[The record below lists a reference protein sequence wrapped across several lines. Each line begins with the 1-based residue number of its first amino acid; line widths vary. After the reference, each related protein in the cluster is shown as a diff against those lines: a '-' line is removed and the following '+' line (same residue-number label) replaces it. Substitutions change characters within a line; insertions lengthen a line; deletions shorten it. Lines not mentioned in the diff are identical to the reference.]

1 MNVPFNEVFPEE
13 AQKLIDVLGK
23 PEKGELGFDWQTQS
37 LTRLKA
43 IKRLKVLEEK
53 GLLPAPKKCGGVN
66 VHVHTNESF
75 SAFRSPSEA
84 AWHGYRAGLDV
95 FGINDHYTIAGHGEF
110 GEACKILGLKATF
123 SIEIMAMHD
132 EARKNGEHTNDPINP
147 GRTYLCGKGVVHDLE
162 SHSRS
167 QKLLEKVRAAF
178 GKRCQQMTEKVDSLL
193 KDADSSLGLP
203 FSDVLKL
210 TPRGNVTERHIAQ
223 AIAELIIK
231 KFPKM
236 RQRKLFLRKFL
247 GKFEEDEICS
257 IDLFQDLIRNL
268 ILKAGGP
275 AYVVEPVEAFPSI
288 EDTVQLFRDYGAI
301 PTYPVL
307 GTPVTEKEANLDSLF
322 RELEG
327 YGIFAVEVI
336 PKRNTRR
343 RLREIV
349 RTAKRFRFPVFYG
362 TKNNTKKVEPLLDKY
377 SLDPEFLP
385 VFRQGAYLILG
396 HQFLSKYGGRGY
408 INQKGGLTVEDRK
421 IGLRLFS
428 FAGSLV
434 WPEESLE
441 WLTAIGEENVYKLM
455 FGLFTFLGSDEISQ
469 LEVKPGFKISNNLLR
484 KIHIKD
490 NYCIFA
496 DKFSAQEFEDQ
507 VRKHVVPI

>member
-1 MNVPFNEVFPEE
+1 MTVSFNEVLPEDV
-13 AQKLIDVLGK
+13 QKLIDVLGK
-23 PEKGELGFDWQTQS
+23 PEKGELSFDGQTQI
-37 LTRLKA
+37 LTRLET

-53 GLLPAPKKCGGVN
+53 GLLPRPKKCGGVN

-95 FGINDHYTIAGHGEF
+95 FGINDHYTIAGHEEF

-132 EARKNGEHTNDPINP
+132 GARKNGERTNDPINP
-147 GRTYLCGKGVVHDLE
+147 GRTYLCGKGVTHDLE
-162 SHSRS
+162 PNSRS
-167 QKLLEKVRAAF
+167 QKLLEKIRDAF
-178 GKRCQQMTEKVDSLL
+178 RKRCKQMTEKVDSLL
-193 KDADSSLGLP
+193 KDIDSSLSLS
-203 FSDVLKL
+203 FSDVLRL

-223 AIAELIIK
+223 AIAELITK
-231 KFPKM
+231 KFPEV
-236 RQRKLFLRKFL
+236 RQRKIFLKKFL
-247 GKFEEDEICS
+247 GEFEEYEICS
-257 IDLFQDLIRNL
+257 EDRFQDLIRNR

-275 AYVVEPVEAFPSI
+275 AYVMEPIDAFPSI

-349 RTAKRFRFPVFYG
+349 RTAKKFGFPVFNG
-362 TKNNTKKVEPLLDKY
+362 TENNTKKVEPLLDRF

-396 HQFLSKYGGRGY
+396 HQFLSRYGGIGY
-408 INQKGGLTVEDRK
+408 INQKGGLTAEDRK
-421 IGLRLFS
+421 IGVKLFS
-428 FAGSLV
+428 FVGSLI
-434 WPEESLE
+434 WPEKLLE

-455 FGLFTFLGSDEISQ
+455 FGLFTFLESDEISQ
-469 LEVKPGFKISNNLLR
+469 LEVKPGFKISDNLLR
-484 KIHIKD
+484 KIHIK
-490 NYCIFA
+490 NNCCIFA
-496 DKFSAQEFEDQ
+496 DKFSAQEFEEQ